1 MSIVGWLKPLAEL
14 LMTSAFA
21 LGLIGLIA
29 GMAERQWRLTPT
41 GWFAAGTLVA
51 VLAVAVMVYER
62 RQGRSGG

>member
-1 MSIVGWLKPLAEL
+1 MSISGWLKPLAEL
-14 LMTSAFA
+14 MMAVAFS

-29 GMAERQWRLTPT
+29 GMAEKEWRLTPT

-62 RQGRSGG
+62 RLGRSGG